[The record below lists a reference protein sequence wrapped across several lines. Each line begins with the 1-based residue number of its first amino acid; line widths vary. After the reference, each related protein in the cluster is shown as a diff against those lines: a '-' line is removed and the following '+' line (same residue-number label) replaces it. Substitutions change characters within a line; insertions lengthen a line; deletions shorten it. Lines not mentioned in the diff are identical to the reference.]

1 MKETNAE
8 GGFVSAVI
16 NYVLRVKHTFIF
28 RNKKWRESSQLLVE
42 KKPVINLLKAL
53 YHFLITLT

>member
-1 MKETNAE
+1 MNEREEAPSKLKMKETNAE

-28 RNKKWRESSQLLVE
+28 RNEKWRESSQLLV
-42 KKPVINLLKAL
+42 KKSLL
-53 YHFLITLT
+53 